1 MPFSIERNDLA
12 AVSADAIVVAANE
25 HLQIT
30 GGVGY
35 TVALA
40 AGLKQVQAACNRIG
54 FCPCGSA
61 VATPAFGLDANVII
75 HAVGP
80 YWCGGDRSEAFVLR
94 NTYDSALA
102 CALESGARSIALP
115 LISAGTFG
123 FPADISLSVAREAI
137 RDFTDE
143 HDDVDVKL
151 VLFSREALAAGISA
165 YLDIAEFIDDHYV
178 REHAYDRSGF
188 SASALDSPHVEHVSH
203 GPRFTESVRNQGTRF
218 AEKIADAIGG
228 SRGKKHKQDSEGF
241 QPEPLVPEES
251 IPMGGALPSSE
262 PLEDLLSSLDA
273 SFSTTMLALIDERGM
288 TDSEVY
294 KRANMSR
301 QLFSKIRSNPGY
313 QPSKKTALALA
324 VALGLNIDETQRLL
338 SRAGFTLSRSSKADV
353 IVEYFISRGNYDIF
367 QINEA
372 LYAFDQPL
380 L

>member
-1 MPFSIERNDLA
+1 M
-12 AVSADAIVVAANE
+12 SADAIVVAANE

-35 TVALA
+35 TVALS

-61 VATPAFGLDANVII
+61 VATPAFGLDANLII

-80 YWCGGDRSEAFVLR
+80 HWCGGNRNEELVLR
-94 NTYDSALA
+94 STYDSALA
-102 CALESGARSIALP
+102 CAMDAGAKSIALP
-115 LISAGTFG
+115 LISAGTYG

-137 RDFTDE
+137 RDFTGE

-178 REHAYDRSGF
+178 CEHSYHRGDFGE
-188 SASALDSPHVEHVSH
+188 SALDESREEIASQR
-203 GPRFTESVRNQGTRF
+203 PRFTESVRSQGARM
-218 AEKIADAIGG
+218 AERISDAFGG
-228 SRGKKHKQDSEGF
+228 SRGKKKWRQDADSL
-241 QPEPLVPEES
+241 PAEPPCPGGS
-251 IPMGGALPSSE
+251 IQAAGALPSSE

-273 SFSTTMLALIDERGM
+273 SFSTTVLALIDERGM

-324 VALGLNIDETQRLL
+324 VALGLSVDETQGLL